1 MSPASDTVQKR
12 DHPTV
17 HKYDVDV
24 GAQLIAGD
32 TELVL
37 TQQEASRLRC
47 VISSPVLL
55 KRPIY
60 SPHRAKIDWHIMP
73 FMCSKSEFSKNIRS
87 LLKTYDSHVSVS
99 APATDFYASF
109 CSLGSVESPSW
120 TKPLS
125 EKQRS
130 WAYCACYPRVA
141 NCACTDLPLYQRGC
155 GSNCQS
161 IQLARDDILFEL
173 PRFSISPEFGI
184 AALSCWKMDEV
195 R

>member
-1 MSPASDTVQKR
+1 MSSASDTVEKR

-24 GAQLIAGD
+24 GAQLIASD
-32 TELVL
+32 TVL
-37 TQQEASRLRC
+37 TQQEAARLRC
-47 VISSPVLL
+47 VVSSSVPP
-55 KRPIY
+55 KHPIY

-73 FMCSKSEFSKNIRS
+73 FMCSKSEFSNYIRS

-99 APATDFYASF
+99 TPATDFYVSF
-109 CSLGSVESPSW
+109 GSLSPVESPSW
-120 TKPLS
+120 TKPLL
-125 EKQRS
+125 EKQQC
-130 WAYCACYPRVA
+130 WAYCACYPRVT
-141 NCACTDLPLYQRGC
+141 NCACTDLPLHQRGC
-155 GSNCQS
+155 RSICES